1 MYANKLPESIL
12 SLFDTLQLVE
22 LEWQGRCVQIPKFAV
37 YAILDKPVF
46 DRYSYIDGKRMGI
59 IQLEPYQI
67 PVLDPFSGC
76 IQKVPDHVVVISHNK
91 GNRFGLFGYPAD
103 RVRDHIRLSKQHR
116 AVPHIVRAFC

>member
-46 DRYSYIDGKRMGI
+46 DRYSFIDGKRMGI
-59 IQLEPYQI
+59 IQLEKYQI
-67 PVLDPFSGC
+67 PVLDPFLGC
-76 IQKVPDHVVVISHNK
+76 INSVPEHVVIISHHK

-103 RVRDHIRLSKQHR
+103 KVRDYVRLSMQHR